1 MKKNLLL
8 IFTLMTTGILLA
20 QQPVKKVTKTPTQTP
35 KTVAP
40 VKKTVKTTTIP
51 KVSAKPEKQE
61 GNSDA
66 VIAKPVA
73 VEEQKSEAMPVYV
86 ADTATKFLR
95 GTLKLG
101 DEYITSRYTPNT
113 ITALFINDFFLQKGG
128 KNKDFIGDKLE
139 LSDKFYVN
147 QETITDADKKRFLG
161 SVHEYM
167 SNRLSKELYSTKEQ
181 GKIKKNFDWTDTTL
195 SIGKYKN
202 LDKERLLGGI
212 KAKLGRS
219 LSGKHLLATD
229 TLGLGIRDVL
239 LKNDVASR
247 TMRVWLDAKS
257 VLKKSKETLTIGDM
271 KNSVDAKKRL
281 VYQSL
286 LKQNYIMVV
295 GLFNVHE
302 LFDLKY
308 GKDSKGKSI
317 VIGKEYTGRVV
328 GDVRCYLY
336 KIQMNPVS
344 INNLASL
351 GSTKGIP
358 LEYSYRIFFEDFAIS
373 SSILADVAAPV
384 ATTQNKIDKLSSY
397 LKNSPAP
404 QKSEKEARIPID
416 EDKFRSPQFMADA
429 FAQISHKVVEEF
441 EKQVDDFKMRS
452 AVMQVKPYF
461 AAEMGTKQG
470 VYIDQKYGV
479 YRYEKDLKTNSV
491 NSVRVADVRMTQIAM
506 NREKDKEKAV
516 AKTPTPDKKT
526 KADSSSIFSGF
537 KGLGLSKKT
546 EQPKTKL
553 SPEQEKIQKAE
564 KEKQL
569 ALEKERKAKQES
581 YRKAKAAKDSLI
593 TLADSL
599 HRWSHFKPI
608 AIGKIEEGDF
618 LLQEDDKGISILLGK
633 GQNSLFPTFSIGV
646 EYSIAQLAKGTPKF
660 PSGLKLGAMI
670 NFITN
675 EYRFYSDEN
684 KESSTI
690 LTLYLAK
697 EFYLTPI
704 FDVRPY
710 AGYEFTNGNGGVR
723 LGMSVPI
730 NLYRGRYKIMPEVS
744 LQGVPREGSKVAF
757 GANLKFDF

>member
-1 MKKNLLL
+1 
-8 IFTLMTTGILLA
+8 MTTGILLA
-20 QQPVKKVTKTPTQTP
+20 QQPVKKVTKTPIQTP
-35 KTVAP
+35 KTVTP
-40 VKKTVKTTTIP
+40 VKKTVKPTTVP
-51 KVSAKPEKQE
+51 KASAKPDNNE

-66 VIAKPVA
+66 IRANP
-73 VEEQKSEAMPVYV
+73 VEEQKPEPLPVYV

-101 DEYITSRYTPNT
+101 DQYITSSYTPNT
-113 ITALFINDFFLQKGG
+113 ITAFFVNDFFLQKEG

-147 QETITDADKKRFLG
+147 QETITDTDKKKFLANL
-161 SVHEYM
+161 HEYM
-167 SNRLSKELYSTKEQ
+167 SNRLSKELYSAKEQ

-202 LDKERLLGGI
+202 LDKERLIKSGI
-212 KAKLGRS
+212 AAKLGKS
-219 LSGKHLLATD
+219 LSGKHLLAND

-239 LKNDVASR
+239 LKNDVSSR

-271 KNSVDAKKRL
+271 KNSVDPKKRI

-286 LKQNYIMVV
+286 LKHNYIMVV

-302 LFDLKY
+302 LFNLQY

-344 INNLASL
+344 INNLAS
-351 GSTKGIP
+351 GGNTKGIP
-358 LEYSYRIFFEDFAIS
+358 LEYRYRIFFEDYAIS
-373 SSILADVAAPV
+373 SSALADVAVPV
-384 ATTQNKIDKLSSY
+384 AATKTNIDKLNSY
-397 LKNSPAP
+397 LKNTPAP
-404 QKSEKEARIPID
+404 PKDTRTPID

-429 FAQISHKVVEEF
+429 FAQISNKAVEEF

-470 VYIDQKYGV
+470 VFIDQKYGV

-491 NSVRVADVRMTQIAM
+491 NAVRVADVRMTQIAI
-506 NREKDKEKAV
+506 NREKDKVVVK
-516 AKTPTPDKKT
+516 TPDKKT
-526 KADSSSIFSGF
+526 NADSSSIFNRF
-537 KGLGLSKKT
+537 KGFNLGKKT
-546 EQPKTKL
+546 EQPKKKL
-553 SPEQEKIQKAE
+553 SPEEEKIQKDE

-569 ALEKERKAKQES
+569 VLEKERKVKQEKQAI
-581 YRKAKAAKDSLI
+581 YKKAKAAKDSLI

-608 AIGKIEEGDF
+608 AVGKIEEGDF
-618 LLQEDDKGISILLGK
+618 LLQEDDKGVSVLIGK
-633 GQNSLFPTFSIGV
+633 GKNSLYPTFSIGV
-646 EYSIAQLAKGTPKF
+646 EYNIAQLVKNSPKF
-660 PSGLKLGAMI
+660 PSGLKLGAMV

-675 EYRFYSDEN
+675 DYRFYSDEN
-684 KESSTI
+684 KESSLI
-690 LTLYLAK
+690 MTLYLAK

-710 AGYEFTNGNGGVR
+710 VGYEFASGSGGIR
-723 LGMSVPI
+723 LGLGVPV

-744 LQGVPREGSKVAF
+744 LQGIPREGSKVAF

>member
-20 QQPVKKVTKTPTQTP
+20 QQPVKKVTKPATQTP
-35 KTVAP
+35 KNFTP
-40 VKKTVKTTTIP
+40 VKKTAKPITVP
-51 KVSAKPEKQE
+51 KVSAKPEKNE
-61 GNSDA
+61 GNSEA
-66 VIAKPVA
+66 VIAKPV
-73 VEEQKSEAMPVYV
+73 EEQTPEPLPVYV
-86 ADTATKFLR
+86 ADTTTKFLR

-113 ITALFINDFFLQKGG
+113 ITALFMNDFFLQKGG

-147 QETITDADKKRFLG
+147 QETITDSDKKKFLG
-161 SVHEYM
+161 NLHEYM
-167 SNRLSKELYSTKEQ
+167 SNRLSKELYSVKEQ

-195 SIGKYKN
+195 SMGKYKN
-202 LDKERLLGGI
+202 LDKERLFGGL

-219 LSGKHLLATD
+219 LSGKHLFTTD

-239 LKNDVASR
+239 LKNDVASK

-257 VLKKSKETLTIGDM
+257 VLKKAKETLTIGDM

-286 LKQNYIMVV
+286 LKHNYIMVV

-302 LFDLKY
+302 LFNLQY
-308 GKDSKGKSI
+308 GKDSKGRSI

-344 INNLASL
+344 INNLASS

-358 LEYSYRIFFEDFAIS
+358 LEYSYRIFFEDLSIS
-373 SSILADVAAPV
+373 SSALADVAAPV
-384 ATTQNKIDKLSSY
+384 ASTKSKTDKILAS
-397 LKNSPAP
+397 LNNNPPP
-404 QKSEKEARIPID
+404 QKEARTPID

-441 EKQVDDFKMRS
+441 EKQIDDFKMRS

-491 NSVRVADVRMTQIAM
+491 NAVRVADVRMTQIAM
-506 NREKDKEKAV
+506 NREKDKGKAV
-516 AKTPTPDKKT
+516 PKSPDKKT

-537 KGLGLSKKT
+537 KGLNLGKKT
-546 EQPKTKL
+546 EQPKKKL
-553 SPEQEKIQKAE
+553 SPEEEKIQKAE

-569 ALEKERKAKQES
+569 ALEKERKARQEKQES

-608 AIGKIEEGDF
+608 AVGKIEEGDF
-618 LLQEDDKGISILLGK
+618 LLQEDDKGVSILIGK
-633 GQNSLFPTFSIGV
+633 GKNSLYPTFSIGV
-646 EYSIAQLAKGTPKF
+646 EYGISQLVKDSPKF
-660 PSGLKLGAMI
+660 PSGLKVGAMV

-675 EYRFYSDEN
+675 DYRFYSDDY
-684 KESSTI
+684 KASSVI
-690 LTLYLAK
+690 MTLYLAK
-697 EFYLTPI
+697 EFYLTPM

-710 AGYEFTNGNGGVR
+710 VGYEFTNEKGGIR
-723 LGMSVPI
+723 LGMSVPV